1 GAVPRG
7 AAGPVGRAP
16 GESPGD
22 GPGPRAARGARP
34 GGTAEA
40 GAAPQAANRPPR
52 LFRYGGL
59 LTRIEADDEGRPFPR
74 TVTEERLRGILA
86 RAADWFKVTKD
97 PETGEKRETPALP
110 PLHVVKDVLA
120 TPNLP
125 LPVLVGI
132 TEGPVFAG
140 DGPLHAEP
148 GYPPATRLLYRPAAG
163 LTIPAVSPRPTQE
176 ERQKAG
182 RFILTELL
190 GDFPFTS
197 DAERAHAVALFLLP
211 FVRP

>member
-34 GGTAEA
+34 GGTEEA
-40 GAAPQAANRPPR
+40 WAALQAANRPPR

-59 LTRIEADDEGRPFPR
+59 LTRIEADDEGRPLPR

-86 RAADWFKVTKD
+86 RVADWFKVTKD
-97 PETGEKRETPALP
+97 PETKKKVDVPALP
-110 PLHVVKDVLA
+110 PAHVVKDVLA

-125 LPVLVGI
+125 LPILVGI
-132 TEGPVFAG
+132 TEVPVFAP
-140 DGPLHAEP
+140 DGTLHAEP
-148 GYPPATRLLYRPAAG
+148 GYNAATRLLYRPAAG
-163 LTIPAVSPRPTQE
+163 LAIPKVSLRPSQ
-176 ERQKAG
+176 
-182 RFILTELL
+182 
-190 GDFPFTS
+190 
-197 DAERAHAVALFLLP
+197 AEREQARRLILADLL
-211 FVRP
+211 